1 MAPIPRG
8 GDWTDPEIYRFIRRE
23 AKFIEHGLGEKDAE
37 KLAETMLYRD
47 RPDEDDDRRVCFECK
62 HFAPEKCRNG
72 QALNPFVMQRCPWF
86 ELRG

>member
-1 MAPIPRG
+1 MSSRG

-72 QALNPFVMQRCPWF
+72 QALNEFVMQRCPWF

>member
-1 MAPIPRG
+1 MSSRG

-47 RPDEDDDRRVCFECK
+47 RPDEGDDRRLCFECK
-62 HFAPEKCRNG
+62 HFTPEKCRNG
-72 QALNPFVMQRCPWF
+72 QSLNPVVMQRCPGF

>member
-1 MAPIPRG
+1 MHES
-8 GDWTDPEIYRFIRRE
+8 WTDSEIARFQKRE
-23 AKFIEHGLGEKDAE
+23 AAFIKNGLGIDDAE

-72 QALNPFVMQRCPWF
+72 QALNPFVMQRCHGF

>member
-1 MAPIPRG
+1 MHES
-8 GDWTDPEIYRFIRRE
+8 WTDSEIARFQKRE
-23 AKFIEHGLGEKDAE
+23 AAFIKNGLGIDDAE

-72 QALNPFVMQRCPWF
+72 QALNPFVMQRCHWV